1 MKRLVLAPLA
11 VALFAALVPAAAL
24 AKGAS
29 EATIEGPGLDSPI
42 TVKDRGLHSKL
53 GHLAEVTGFYP
64 AVFARIPDPMLQE
77 RPEGNLGPRYTITW
91 VMPGPNGET
100 DRIRQ
105 DLYPF
110 ASKGPVSYVRPG
122 QPFFETD
129 GTHGGWYVASSFLKD
144 DLVGV
149 GLPETPPTGGG
160 SSDFPWTVIGAL
172 GAVVIV
178 LLLAVA
184 AALHLRRRPG
194 PATA

>member
-11 VALFAALVPAAAL
+11 VVLAAALIPAAAL

-42 TVKDRGLHSKL
+42 TLKNRGLHSKL
-53 GHLAEVTGFYP
+53 GQLAEVTGFYP
-64 AVFARIPDPMLQE
+64 AVFARIPDPMLPE
-77 RPEGNLGPRYTITW
+77 RPTGDLGPRYTITW
-91 VMPGPNGET
+91 VMPGPYGET

-110 ASKGPVSYVRPG
+110 ASQGLVTYVQPG

-129 GTHGGWYVASSFLKD
+129 GTHGGWYVASSFPKD
-144 DLVGV
+144 DLVTV
-149 GLPETPPTGGG
+149 GLPETPPPGGGG
-160 SSDFPWTVIGAL
+160 SEFPWTVIGVL
-172 GAVVIV
+172 GACAVVLV
-178 LLLAVA
+178 LAVA
-184 AALHLRRRPG
+184 AALDLRRRPG